1 MLKIS
6 ANHSPNLI
14 TLKLEGKLA
23 GPWVVE
29 LERIWRSLLSP
40 QNRVEIRLDLRD
52 VNFVDKEGRA
62 LLRHIHLES
71 GATFLADS
79 PLTQYYA
86 DEASK
91 DLQNRLRRA
100 N

>member
-6 ANHSPNLI
+6 VNRTSDLV

-23 GPWVVE
+23 GPWDSE
-29 LERIWRSLLSP
+29 LERVWRSFLSSD
-40 QNRVEIRLDLRD
+40 NCGDLRLDLRNVD
-52 VNFVDKEGRA
+52 FVDKEGRT
-62 LLRHIHLES
+62 LLRQMHLQS

-86 DEASK
+86 EEASH
-91 DLQNRLRRA
+91 DFPQRLRRA